1 MKGMTRLLQD
11 ESITEMLV
19 VAMVIN
25 TVDNHKV
32 HAARSFG
39 KRRRKLTVEL
49 GDVGEMDRVS
59 GKRPKLS
66 PVPFDNKLFSPWL
79 WLLWLNDYS
88 GCALSNF

>member
-1 MKGMTRLLQD
+1 MKGMTPLLQHD
-11 ESITEMLV
+11 SITAMLV

-59 GKRPKLS
+59 GKRPELS
-66 PVPFDNKLFSPWL
+66 LFI
-79 WLLWLNDYS
+79 LLYCFRYCFLDGEN
-88 GCALSNF
+88 CAVHIF

>member
-1 MKGMTRLLQD
+1 
-11 ESITEMLV
+11 MLV

-59 GKRPKLS
+59 GKRPKLNQHTFCS
-66 PVPFDNKLFSPWL
+66 FQGTVRVPFDNKLFSP
-79 WLLWLNDYS
+79 
-88 GCALSNF
+88 

>member
-1 MKGMTRLLQD
+1 
-11 ESITEMLV
+11 MLV

-49 GDVGEMDRVS
+49 GDVGETDRVS
-59 GKRPKLS
+59 GKRPELGQHTFF
-66 PVPFDNKLFSPWL
+66 PTQGTGVL
-79 WLLWLNDYS
+79 
-88 GCALSNF
+88 